1 MQTWESYID
10 DVEVAE
16 EQKAIIQLAQIVDE
30 NYYALTATGRDALEA
45 FIYDLDQNHDVA
57 FNSGDDNEW
66 EFTDCLKVLMILVNH
81 YIQNG
86 YWDRTAMDVGSRQ
99 PVTTI

>member
-1 MQTWESYID
+1 MQTWESHIS

-16 EQKAIIQLAQIVDE
+16 EQKAIILLAQIVDE

-45 FIYDLDQNHDVA
+45 FIYDMDKAHDVA
-57 FNSGDDNEW
+57 FDSGDDNEW
-66 EFTDCLKVLMILVNH
+66 EFTDCLKAIMILVNH

-99 PVTTI
+99 PITTI

>member
-1 MQTWESYID
+1 MQSWESFVD
-10 DVEVAE
+10 DREVAE
-16 EQKAIIQLAQIVDE
+16 EGQALLLLAQIVDE

-45 FIYDLDQNHDVA
+45 FIYDMDKSGDVA
-57 FNSGDDNEW
+57 FDSGDDNEW
-66 EFTDCLKVLMILVNH
+66 EFHDCLKVLMILVNH
-81 YIQNG
+81 YIQND